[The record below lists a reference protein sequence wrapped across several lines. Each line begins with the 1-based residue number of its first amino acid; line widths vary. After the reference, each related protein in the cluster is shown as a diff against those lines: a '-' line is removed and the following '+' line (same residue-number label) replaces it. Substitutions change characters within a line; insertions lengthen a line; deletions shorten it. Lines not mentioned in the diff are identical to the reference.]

1 MNNTMQQNI
10 IKELGLDRLPQTEI
24 EEILLRVGK
33 IIFQSVMIRV
43 LEELDDSVKD
53 EFDALLSQKPDD
65 QEAVLQF
72 LRSKLP
78 NLDDIVNEEVQK
90 FKEESADFMKSVKQG

>member
-1 MNNTMQQNI
+1 MQQNI
-10 IKELGLDRLPQTEI
+10 IKELGLDRLPQAQV

-43 LEELDDSVKD
+43 LEELDDSAKD
-53 EFDALLSQKPDD
+53 ELDVLLSQKPDN

-78 NLDDIVNEEVQK
+78 NLDDIVNEEIQK
-90 FKEESADFMKSVKQG
+90 FKEESVDFMKSARQG